1 MRGQSAYESWVTT
14 MLAWREDPGIP
25 LDDLPVLTE
34 ESLPRDAF
42 DRLFKHLQET
52 LEHSTQRWEKAFSAA
67 ISDYRNHHDLADRLV
82 KLRAGLARRLQLASH
97 PSLPEQVR
105 TALTD
110 DFERMVRRLQ
120 EQFESN
126 TRAALTRSRV
136 PHSEMEQLM
145 RVIHE
150 NRLDEVLRLKVSQD
164 GARAT
169 VAPLAEARPDT
180 TVQPTTLRRRRVLA
194 SD

>member
-1 MRGQSAYESWVTT
+1 MNGQSSYESWVTT
-14 MLAWREDPGIP
+14 LVAWREDPAVP
-25 LDDLPVLTE
+25 LSELPVLTE

-42 DRLFKHLQET
+42 DRLFKHLEEA
-52 LEHSTQRWEKAFSAA
+52 LEHSTQRWEKTFSAA

-97 PSLPEQVR
+97 PSLPEPVR

-110 DFERMVRRLQ
+110 DFERMVHRLQ

-126 TRAALTRSRV
+126 TRAALIRSRV
-136 PHSEMEQLM
+136 PHSAMEQLM
-145 RVIHE
+145 RTIHE
-150 NRLDEVLRLKVSQD
+150 NPLDEVLRLKVSQD
-164 GARAT
+164 GERAT
-169 VAPLAEARPDT
+169 VEALPETGPDAT
-180 TVQPTTLRRRRVLA
+180 AQPTTLRRRRVLA